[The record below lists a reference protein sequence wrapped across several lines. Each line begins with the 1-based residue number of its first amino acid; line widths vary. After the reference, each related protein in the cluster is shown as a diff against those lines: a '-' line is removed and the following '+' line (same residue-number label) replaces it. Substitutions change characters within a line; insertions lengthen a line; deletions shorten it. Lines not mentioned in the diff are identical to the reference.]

1 MLHRKITPHKVENE
15 YLQASAYAQEQ
26 KVAAWL
32 TELVPKMGLSCSLPT
47 LVLSEEKK
55 TKSFGKYPYDNIK
68 LSLARLE
75 NKYAQGVLSADA
87 YCRLQA
93 QLQAKTKE
101 VRIVEPLLA
110 CFEPPQKIVIYKP
123 NLLARAKEHQLDLQ
137 QLLAEIM
144 AHELFHA
151 YHYNYLGAKQ
161 WSSNSIAQAKIL
173 TVKEALACFSQY
185 SYLASHNLE
194 QQLKLFQTKL
204 SDSLLQ
210 APSYPY
216 AGARVFFDASWQP
229 NSELFQDV
237 LQQSR
242 DDWQAAYKLIIHNE
256 KNYISHS
263 QIF

>member
-1 MLHRKITPHKVENE
+1 MLHRKTTPHKAENE
-15 YLQASAYAQEQ
+15 YLLVCAYEQEQ
-26 KVAAWL
+26 EVAAWL
-32 TELVPKMGLSCSLPT
+32 AKLVPKTGLSFTLPT

-55 TKSFGKYPYDNIK
+55 TKSFGRYPYDNIK

-75 NKYAQGVLSADA
+75 NKYAQGVLNADA
-87 YCRLQA
+87 YCRLQT

-123 NLLARAKEHQLDLQ
+123 NLLARVQ
-137 QLLAEIM
+137 QHKLELADVMAEIM

-151 YHYNYLGAKQ
+151 YHYNYIGAKQ

-185 SYLASHNLE
+185 RYLASHNLE
-194 QQLKLFQTKL
+194 QQLKLFQDKL
-204 SDSLLQ
+204 SNPLLQ

-216 AGARVFFDASWQP
+216 AGARAFFDASWQA
-229 NSELFQDV
+229 NYELFQDV
-237 LQQSR
+237 LQQSQ
-242 DDWQAAYKLIIHNE
+242 DDWQAVYKLLN
-256 KNYISHS
+256 
-263 QIF
+263 Q